1 MSEREYR
8 PFEEARAFVHG
19 LGLTSGAEW
28 FKYCVGQMP
37 EKGKKP
43 EDIPA
48 APQAIYKDHGWISW
62 GDWLGTGTIAPRL
75 REYRPFAEARAF
87 VHGLG
92 LNGRAEWKKYC
103 AGQMP
108 EKGKKPEDIPVTPQV
123 VYKDHGWISW
133 GDWLGKLKT

>member
-8 PFEEARAFVHG
+8 PFAEARAFVQS

-28 FKYCVGQMP
+28 NQYCVGQMP

-48 APQAIYKDHGWISW
+48 
-62 GDWLGTGTIAPRL
+62 
-75 REYRPFAEARAF
+75 
-87 VHGLG
+87 
-92 LNGRAEWKKYC
+92 
-103 AGQMP
+103 
-108 EKGKKPEDIPVTPQV
+108 TPNV